1 MKRKPRTPARK
12 TELLPTATLLE
23 YEALTLAR
31 NSFSVLRRA
40 FMVGDPFTDE
50 ALHNHVQQTL
60 KTLADWHPCNGS
72 RVVRLALRG
81 SEDAHK
87 ALMLLISERNVRNE
101 PLGYALSTYVDLL
114 DTKGPP
120 AHRRPSGRQ
129 RGNYLANFTIIVV
142 IIQLMKQFP
151 RLSLGRGSPQQPS
164 VFGVV
169 AQALID
175 IGCGRGNAETIKK
188 IWRDY
193 GPPVVPGYDFDPRK
207 R

>member
-1 MKRKPRTPARK
+1 MKRKRRTPARK
-12 TELLPTATLLE
+12 KELLPTATLLE

-40 FMVGDPFTDE
+40 FTVGDPFTDE

-60 KTLADWHPCNGS
+60 KTLADWHPRNAS
-72 RVVRLALRG
+72 HVVRLALGG

-114 DTKGPP
+114 DTEGPP
-120 AHRRPSGRQ
+120 ASRLPSGRQ
-129 RGNYLANFTIIVV
+129 RGNYLASFTIIVV
-142 IIQLMKQFP
+142 IIQLKKQFP
-151 RLSLGRGSPQQPS
+151 RLSLGRGSPRQPS
-164 VFGVV
+164 VFGVL

-175 IGCGRGNAETIKK
+175 IGYGRGNAETIKK

-193 GPPVVPGYDFDPRK
+193 GPPVVPGYSALIPG
-207 R
+207 